1 MICFYSSSKIFCFTK
16 LSQARLPLLWRIRGC
31 TAFCKDLFYLFS
43 FLIYPFLCPFIGPCY
58 IYNALDL
65 TYFPFP
71 LVFFLAVSVPLH
83 HHLYLFT
90 YKSIIYGMY
99 CIMSYIGHFV
109 PVVRILWYP
118 RRVTTCR
125 PPQTP
130 ADHLTMTN
138 IYLFPDP
145 LMSLIVCQYV

>member
-109 PVVRILWYP
+109 PVSEYYGIHGES
-118 RRVTTCR
+118 R
-125 PPQTP
+125 PV
-130 ADHLTMTN
+130 DHLK
-138 IYLFPDP
+138 P
-145 LMSLIVCQYV
+145 LQTTWQWQTSTCFLTL